1 MYAKPL
7 SKVRRRRTA
16 LSENFE
22 SAGGGGLWGL
32 KPPPPQL
39 TGSTTDVCNRQG
51 RTQGVP
57 KGALPPP
64 PPPKLTPAG
73 LN

>member
-22 SAGGGGLWGL
+22 SAGGGGAL
-32 KPPPPQL
+32 
-39 TGSTTDVCNRQG
+39 
-51 RTQGVP
+51 
-57 KGALPPP
+57 GA
-64 PPPKLTPAG
+64 
-73 LN
+73 